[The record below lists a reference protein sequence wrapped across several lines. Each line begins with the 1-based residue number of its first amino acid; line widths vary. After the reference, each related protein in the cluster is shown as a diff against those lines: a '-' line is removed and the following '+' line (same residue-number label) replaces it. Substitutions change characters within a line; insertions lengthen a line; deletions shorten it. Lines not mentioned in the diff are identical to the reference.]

1 MDLKGI
7 CASFFFCLH
16 LIPACLNFLIIK
28 LNSMSDDRLE
38 DYIICLTLTVI
49 CSWVVQLVVV
59 EFLFSQ
65 EHNLF
70 HEGLMITKSMSSEG
84 MAVVLIHL
92 QEVYMFRGNIT
103 FVSMSRDD

>member
-7 CASFFFCLH
+7 FASFFCLH
-16 LIPACLNFLIIK
+16 LIPACLSFLIIK

-49 CSWVVQLVVV
+49 CSWVAQLVV
-59 EFLFSQ
+59 EFLYSQ
-65 EHNLF
+65 GHNLV
-70 HEGLMITKSMSSEG
+70 HEGLMITKSMLSEG